1 MILGMKSFQKQQL
14 KRSKGIFLTTILFL
28 ISLESCFYS
37 FVKGSLPFDKFV
49 FGKFEN
55 KTYYLDFEER
65 FYNKIFEIF
74 PTYGNVK
81 IVGSDERD
89 TLSVTL
95 EDYSKTPY
103 EYGDDGMIKSYRYF
117 LKSIY
122 TVSKISE
129 NVFTEKI
136 FSSSISEDEC
146 KDSLVVQ
153 NVKSF
158 IDKVRKE
165 F

>member
-1 MILGMKSFQKQQL
+1 MK
-14 KRSKGIFLTTILFL
+14 GN
-28 ISLESCFYS
+28 
-37 FVKGSLPFDKFV
+37 LPFDKLV

-55 KTYYLDFEER
+55 RTYYLDFEER
-65 FYNKIFEIF
+65 FYNSIFEIF

-81 IVGSDERD
+81 IVGNDEMD
-89 TLSVTL
+89 TLSVIL
-95 EDYSKTPY
+95 EDYFRTPY
-103 EYGDDGMIKSYRYF
+103 EYSDDGIIKSYKYI

-122 TVSKISE
+122 KVSKNTESIL
-129 NVFTEKI
+129 TEKI
-136 FSSSISEDEC
+136 FSTSISEEEC

-158 IDKVRKE
+158 IDKIRKE

>member
-1 MILGMKSFQKQQL
+1 M
-14 KRSKGIFLTTILFL
+14 
-28 ISLESCFYS
+28 
-37 FVKGSLPFDKFV
+37 V

-55 KTYYLDFEER
+55 RTYYLDFEER

-81 IVGSDERD
+81 IVGSKEMD
-89 TLSVTL
+89 TLSVIL

-103 EYGDDGMIKSYRYF
+103 EYGDDGIIKSYRYF
-117 LKSIY
+117 LKSSYII
-122 TVSKISE
+122 SKFSE

-136 FSSSISEDEC
+136 FSTSISEEQC
-146 KDSLVVQ
+146 KDSLVAQ

-158 IDKVRKE
+158 IDKIRKE